1 MTPSTFRKTLLTLAI
16 TGSALSAQ
24 AQTIEQL
31 KPYLNISN
39 NNYWALDYA
48 VKGGH
53 QGEFSIDWDR
63 ELSGVV
69 TARDTVFSQNL
80 NFDTNIDVRG
90 NGIAGIELWDSKVG
104 GDLTIEGA
112 ISVKGDTVSEEYE
125 DTYQVWN
132 PDTQKFETVTVMDVD
147 TWGVSGVVAEGDE
160 IYATDQ
166 FGNTLWGSVVGYTS
180 AVGGTIRNKASITAE
195 GQLAIGMLI
204 SEHEIGGDVINEGSI
219 SVKGETYLDEG
230 SDASGSWRH
239 AVGVTALVIEDS
251 SLAGDVRNSGT
262 IRAESTNATGLSL
275 DWMTLEGKLIN
286 DGSIEVQGDSVDS
299 IEEDE
304 TYREIAA
311 AVTLDEV
318 ELLQIRNGEKGRIV
332 ATGKG
337 SVGLDI
343 SYTAFGD
350 TGEEAHIVNS
360 GLIQGE
366 HAAIHI
372 GEQVEAT
379 ALHQVEIWNKGAIVS
394 QRAAIEV
401 ESGAANAW
409 YSPMPVKLLW
419 EQGTISGDLLGLS
432 NIDVFGNATF
442 KREGKTGVARIK
454 LAQGGVLAVGVRDE
468 IGVVSYPGHLEL
480 GQAHTELDGSLK
492 VAGDSSLGMTLST
505 ATQQEQPLLAV
516 TGNAEFEAGSQIK
529 LAAKGSDFKAEG
541 SQYTLVEAGTLANNG
556 VTVTSSSTLLKVDTF
571 KAEGNSLVATVT
583 GKGQAEIQDIITQ
596 PGDKADQS
604 AVNAAKAA
612 ESFIAVLGDANL
624 PANDPVAQILT
635 GGTLEQQQQVIR
647 QLAPEVSGAAS
658 QAAVSGQSMVS
669 NVASGRTGGARGMS
683 SGGAFGQTG
692 VWVQALNS
700 DATQDLRDGVAGFD
714 ASTTG
719 IAVGLDGK
727 LNDQLTLG
735 LAYSFLDTDVDA
747 EGGNRTEVQ
756 GHNFTLYSG
765 FVQNGFFVD
774 GSLTYGQN
782 ANEGERRIAST
793 LAKADYDS
801 TLLGVNLTAGY
812 TYPLQGT
819 VVVEPQVTA
828 RYSNVEIDE
837 IEETGS
843 SAALNTKKQRYEVG
857 ELGAGVQLVGRID
870 LERGSISPRIKLM
883 AYHDLIADQ
892 AQSTSSFVLGGTPF
906 VTTGAKPERNSYEA
920 GLGADYRLGA
930 LTLGVSYDYF
940 GKSDYS
946 SDTFSAKLRY
956 DF

>member
-39 NNYWALDYA
+39 KNYWALDYA

-69 TARDTVFSQNL
+69 TARDTVFRQNL

-112 ISVKGDTVSEEYE
+112 ISVKGEPVSAYE
-125 DTYQVWN
+125 
-132 PDTQKFETVTVMDVD
+132 D

-160 IYATDQ
+160 IYDTDQ
-166 FGNTLWGSVVGYTS
+166 LGNTLWGSVVGYTS

-195 GQLAIGMLI
+195 GQLAIGMQI

-219 SVKGETYLDEG
+219 SVKGETYLDES

-275 DWMTLEGKLIN
+275 DGMTLEGKLIN

-299 IEEDE
+299 ISEDE

-401 ESGAANAW
+401 ESGAPNAW
-409 YSPMPVKLLW
+409 MPVKLLW

-442 KREGKTGVARIK
+442 KREGKTDVARIK

-505 ATQQEQPLLAV
+505 TTQKDKPLLAV
-516 TGNAEFEAGSQIK
+516 TGSAEFEAGSQIK

-541 SQYTLVEAGTLANNG
+541 SQYTLVEAGTLSANA

-612 ESFIAVLGDANL
+612 ESFIAVLANL

-837 IEETGS
+837 IKETGS